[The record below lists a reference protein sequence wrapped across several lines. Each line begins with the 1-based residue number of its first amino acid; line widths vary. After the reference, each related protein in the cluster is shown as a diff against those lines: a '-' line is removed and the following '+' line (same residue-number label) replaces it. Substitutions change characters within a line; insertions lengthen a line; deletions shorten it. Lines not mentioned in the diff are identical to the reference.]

1 MNVPHEYEKRYK
13 FDFYSYRR
21 RFKYPLSTSHGDWYV
36 RKGIILRLSDEN
48 GQVGWGEIAP
58 IPWFGSESLE
68 QALDFCRQLNGEIT
82 LSNIDN
88 IPSILPACQF
98 GLESAWESVI
108 AHPYLSYLCPSTPLT
123 YSFLLPT
130 GKAALEAWQIAWN
143 QGHRTLK
150 WKIGVANIEYE
161 LKLFEQLTQVLPPSV
176 KLRLDSNGGLSRQE
190 THQWLQVADSSGIVE
205 FLEQPLPPEKFKAM
219 LEMSHQYS
227 TPIALDESV
236 ATLDK
241 LESCY
246 QQGWR
251 GIVVIKPSIA
261 GSPKRL
267 RQLCQQWEIDA
278 VFSSAL
284 ETLIGTKAALK
295 LAGEL
300 SKCDR
305 AVGFG
310 VNQYFDQDF
319 NIDCEQGERAREIR
333 VTLNN

>member
-1 MNVPHEYEKRYK
+1 MEKRYK
-13 FDFYSYRR
+13 FDFYPYSR
-21 RFKYPLSTSHGDWYV
+21 RFKRPLSTSHGDWHL
-36 RKGIILRLSDEN
+36 REGIILRLSDDN

-58 IPWFGSESLE
+58 IPWFGSESLQ
-68 QALDFCRQLNGEIT
+68 QALDFCNQLSSEIT

-88 IPSILPACQF
+88 IPSLLPACQF
-98 GLESAWESVI
+98 GFESAWESI
-108 AHPYLSYLCPSTPLT
+108 TAHPKHSSLFPSTPLT

-130 GKAALEAWQIAWN
+130 GKAALEAWQIPCN

-150 WKIGVANIEYE
+150 WKIGVANIEHE
-161 LKLFEQLTQVLPPSV
+161 LKLFEQLTQILPPSV
-176 KLRLDSNGGLSRQE
+176 KLRLDSNGGLSTQE
-190 THQWLQVADSSGIVE
+190 THQWLQLADKSSIVE
-205 FLEQPLPPEKFKAM
+205 FLEQPLSPEKFQAM
-219 LEMSHQYS
+219 LEISHQYS

-241 LESCY
+241 LEACY

-251 GIVVIKPSIA
+251 GMVVIKPSIA

-267 RQLCQQWEIDA
+267 RQLCQQGEIDA

-284 ETLIGTKAALK
+284 ETAIGTKAALK
-295 LAGEL
+295 LASEL

-310 VNQYFDQDF
+310 VNQYFNQHLD
-319 NIDCEQGERAREIR
+319 IDCEQEERAREIR
-333 VTLNN
+333 ETMNN